1 MAVKEVN
8 AEGKPTVNSNG
19 VPLFKNKMTKLD
31 EKLDNEVVY
40 EFGGPIG
47 VVCMMLG
54 FPSLMY
60 YLWVCLEYHQG
71 KLITPASCTKDGI
84 IQFVLEEI
92 VAKVKTG
99 AAPTMIAFKIYMGH
113 VLYSAIMAYIM
124 PGPVVDGLPLPS
136 LKGARVSLNI
146 FARFFNFSVDLK

>member
-8 AEGKPTVNSNG
+8 AEGKPAVNANG

-31 EKLDNEVVY
+31 EKLDNEVIY

-60 YLWVCLEYHQG
+60 YFWVCLEYHQG
-71 KLITPASCTKDGI
+71 RIITPTSYTKEGI
-84 IQFVLEEI
+84 IQFILEEI
-92 VAKVKTG
+92 VAKVQLG
-99 AAPTMIAFKIYMGH
+99 AAPTLAAAKIYLGF
-113 VLYSAIMAYIM
+113 VLYSAILAYTM
-124 PGPVVDGLPLPS
+124 PGPVIEGLPLPS
-136 LKGARVSLNI
+136 LKGGKVNRLYIYIYKVT
-146 FARFFNFSVDLK
+146 VY